1 MNHLPNTKQGRSKLL
16 ARRCQTCGKRWVDG
30 EFLSKVLECH
40 ISQKGWKHNLTIS
53 QAMRIRT
60 EHLKLGYVI
69 LSMFFSV
76 KKNDSFK
83 TFSGFGESQLTG
95 P

>member
-1 MNHLPNTKQGRSKLL
+1 
-16 ARRCQTCGKRWVDG
+16 
-30 EFLSKVLECH
+30 
-40 ISQKGWKHNLTIS
+40 
-53 QAMRIRT
+53 MRIRT

-95 P
+95 PWSIDEDGKKRHLWKVQYLIFLWMEEIWFTS